1 MKSFQPE
8 VHMTTRRFAVSMQ
21 TLCGLA
27 GPRTILFDTLGITKT
42 ARQAHE
48 LGFGLQLSPFRGSAE
63 SFGNFLSHADD
74 WGDEVV
80 SITNPWFGKKRP
92 LTNLSCGQLFL
103 TRQQRISQLEESESA
118 YPNAITIGCGKV
130 PTLEVNPTV
139 KQREVYWLNLAR
151 TGKRMVLDT
160 YHLQHGWNKHDCGS
174 CHFSSSLNPFKE
186 ATVLVQVH
194 FRRRNDLDSF
204 LTKHPQNGTTKL
216 LEELRAVVQPD
227 TPAVIKLKRGLVPPN
242 KTAGVLTHIRK
253 RTSDIL
259 DG

>member
-151 TGKRMVLDT
+151 AGKRMVLDT

-204 LTKHPQNGTTKL
+204 RHKVHKTVPKMIFICLYVAIKHQL
-216 LEELRAVVQPD
+216 LNFMNQQPRGRAPGY
-227 TPAVIKLKRGLVPPN
+227 ACGGMSLE
-242 KTAGVLTHIRK
+242 
-253 RTSDIL
+253 
-259 DG
+259 